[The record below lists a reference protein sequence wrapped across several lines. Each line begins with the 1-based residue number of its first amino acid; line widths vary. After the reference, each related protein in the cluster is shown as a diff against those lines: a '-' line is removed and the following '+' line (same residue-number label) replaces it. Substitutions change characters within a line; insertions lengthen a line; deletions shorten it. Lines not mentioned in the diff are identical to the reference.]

1 MIRIV
6 IALTL
11 LLVITSCGEV
21 ENPVVSKSEV
31 AVATLRP
38 IIDMHLHAFPVSFY
52 DRKPGDINPISKV
65 PAPMTDDAFMEA
77 IFGRMDQ
84 HNIVLAMIS
93 GPRERVAR
101 FTQARPDRLIPSI
114 YIEPKRPL
122 PDLAQLRQD
131 YESGFYAG
139 MGEVTIQYLQLSPS
153 DPEFEPY
160 LAMAEEFDVPVGIHM
175 GFTRPGGTY
184 LAWPDYRAR
193 NGNPLLVEEALV
205 RHPKLRIFIMHA
217 GWPFINEM
225 KAVMWAHPQLYVDIS
240 LINWMAPRA
249 EFHHYLQALMRA
261 GFGRRIMYGSDHAIW
276 PDNIDIAIDAVDSAS
291 FLSDQQKNDIF
302 YNNAARFLRLEE
314 DNEKSLPQ

>member
-1 MIRIV
+1 MNRIA
-6 IALTL
+6 IAITWAITL
-11 LLVITSCGEV
+11 VLVAASCSEG
-21 ENPVVSKSEV
+21 ENPVASESEP
-31 AVATLRP
+31 AAAAQRP
-38 IIDMHLHAFPVSFY
+38 IIDMHIHAFPVRFY
-52 DRKPGDINPISKV
+52 DRRPGDINPISKV
-65 PAPMTDDAFMEA
+65 PAPMSDDAFMEA
-77 IFGRMDQ
+77 IFDRMDH

-93 GPRERVAR
+93 GPRERVAG
-101 FTQARPDRLIPSI
+101 FMAAQPDRLIPSI

-122 PDLAQLRQD
+122 PDLEQLRKD

-160 LAMAEEFDVPVGIHM
+160 LALAEEFDVPVGIHM

-184 LAWPDYRAR
+184 FGWPEYRAR
-193 NGNPLLVEEALV
+193 FGDPLLIEEALV
-205 RHPKLRIFIMHA
+205 RHPKLRIFVMHA
-217 GWPFINEM
+217 GWPFIEGM

-261 GFGRRIMYGSDHAIW
+261 GFGKRIMYGSDHAIW
-276 PDNIDIAIDAVDSAS
+276 PDNIDIAIAAIDSAD
-291 FLSDQQKNDIF
+291 FLSEEQKDDIF

-314 DNEKSLPQ
+314 DKGN